1 MKLSDLRPL
10 PSVYLLKASQRVSR
24 IYEKLDLGL
33 YEEAQALAED
43 LGEAESSTDKEIS
56 PIVLSDVHRLWG
68 DLRGALD
75 LAEEAAASFSQAQEQ
90 QKAAALVALSRARA
104 ERAGQRQEP
113 ETLAQLEL
121 LVQEAQQRLHQG
133 RPPDPAL
140 AEGFG
145 HLLAAEAA
153 MATEDWA
160 KASHAA
166 KAAIACFRLR
176 DEVAQAAALL
186 LMGLAGFQSNAPREA
201 VSAANLAAAAC
212 RAQRKVW
219 MEAASKRLGHLA
231 HWRLKETQQAAQLA
245 EEMLL
250 LVKAAGT
257 SVQQVEALLETAEAH
272 LVRVKQR
279 EANAQRSSLVAWA
292 SRAFDLAGEALTLC
306 DAKSLRSQACARLL
320 RAKAALQG
328 GFSLAQAL
336 EDAEEARLLMNDVS
350 ERRGVA
356 SALLLQAEVNSLEG
370 RTLKASSLVKEAQ
383 ALSEDLH
390 QADLPVLPPAAGA

>member
-1 MKLSDLRPL
+1 
-10 PSVYLLKASQRVSR
+10 
-24 IYEKLDLGL
+24 
-33 YEEAQALAED
+33 
-43 LGEAESSTDKEIS
+43 
-56 PIVLSDVHRLWG
+56 
-68 DLRGALD
+68 
-75 LAEEAAASFSQAQEQ
+75 
-90 QKAAALVALSRARA
+90 
-104 ERAGQRQEP
+104 
-113 ETLAQLEL
+113 
-121 LVQEAQQRLHQG
+121 
-133 RPPDPAL
+133 
-140 AEGFG
+140 
-145 HLLAAEAA
+145 
-153 MATEDWA
+153 
-160 KASHAA
+160 
-166 KAAIACFRLR
+166 
-176 DEVAQAAALL
+176 
-186 LMGLAGFQSNAPREA
+186 
-201 VSAANLAAAAC
+201 
-212 RAQRKVW
+212 
-219 MEAASKRLGHLA
+219 
-231 HWRLKETQQAAQLA
+231 
-245 EEMLL
+245 MLL

-390 QADLPVLPPAAGA
+390 QADLPVLPPAEASA

>member
-153 MATEDWA
+153 M
-160 KASHAA
+160 
-166 KAAIACFRLR
+166 
-176 DEVAQAAALL
+176 
-186 LMGLAGFQSNAPREA
+186 

-390 QADLPVLPPAAGA
+390 QADLPVLPPAAATLEAMDGLGWDHHIHFYFTGLQGRPASNVVRGK